1 MGSNVYI
8 GFLDTS
14 KAFDTVWRRGL
25 MVKLHNLGIKGQIW
39 KVIDDCHCNTKSAV
53 IVNQTKSRWFPV
65 QQGVRQDGVLSTFLY
80 LVFINNLL
88 EELQL
93 LHSNCPV
100 VLDNNYHSPALAD
113 DIACIAL
120 SPSALQAMMTTAYKY
135 ACKWRFEF
143 NVSKSNI
150 LSFRAKGQ

>member
-1 MGSNVYI
+1 MHLKSGELTKGTKTVLEMSSTLYHNLEMGSNVYI

-65 QQGVRQDGVLSTFLY
+65 QQ
-80 LVFINNLL
+80 VF
-88 EELQL
+88 
-93 LHSNCPV
+93 
-100 VLDNNYHSPALAD
+100 DK
-113 DIACIAL
+113 
-120 SPSALQAMMTTAYKY
+120 M
-135 ACKWRFEF
+135 
-143 NVSKSNI
+143 VSCEPFYIWCS
-150 LSFRAKGQ
+150 SRT